1 MLSAGGRPHLSQ
13 AFRNVSLHSCIRA
26 CALEKEGDGETA
38 PRGEK
43 RRWRGAVMGE
53 GVRVKPRKG
62 SRQTVAAKRNPA
74 SPRASEGPGGRT
86 SVGPRAGLCQAV
98 LGGRGGHRGVVLRPP
113 GTFLFHPQT
122 DSSRSEP
129 HICSASLPLPLAS
142 SASLQLPTQAW
153 VSTSS
158 QAPPWGGG
166 ETGCPGFQP
175 HLAPGPFLS
184 PAPVGL
190 EGSRPSTP
198 DPWLLG
204 EVSGATAVRKK

>member
-98 LGGRGGHRGVVLRPP
+98 LGGRGGHRGVAGSGQP
-113 GTFLFHPQT
+113 GCGP
-122 DSSRSEP
+122 RA
-129 HICSASLPLPLAS
+129 AS
-142 SASLQLPTQAW
+142 
-153 VSTSS
+153 V
-158 QAPPWGGG
+158 GGAR
-166 ETGCPGFQP
+166 GC
-175 HLAPGPFLS
+175 
-184 PAPVGL
+184 
-190 EGSRPSTP
+190 EGS
-198 DPWLLG
+198 
-204 EVSGATAVRKK
+204 SGASRFACGCCRGGRAECRWRAVEAPAQTCLFRLCPPASAPSGQAEAT